1 MTAVHSGM
9 RVTGALPSF
18 TQLPR
23 GDHLTSVQ
31 WLSLAVNLLD
41 M

>member
-1 MTAVHSGM
+1 MPKMTAVHQGT
-9 RVTGALPSF
+9 RHIPSF